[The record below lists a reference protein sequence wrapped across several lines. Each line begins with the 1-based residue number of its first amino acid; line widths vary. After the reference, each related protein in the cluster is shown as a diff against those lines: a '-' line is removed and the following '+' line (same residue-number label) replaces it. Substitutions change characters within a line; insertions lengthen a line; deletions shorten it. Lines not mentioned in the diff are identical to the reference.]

1 MLTIHHICIQTDV
14 YSESKNFYMSV
25 LQFKL
30 INETPNFHGRQY
42 NSWLKLGTFMIELQT
57 NKNGELLS
65 EFNKNS
71 KGIVHFCLYT
81 EDFDMEYNRIKETA
95 NQKFRQ
101 KDGSDIYSVN
111 GGRLFKLVAPEG
123 TIIEI
128 RDMNDI

>member
-14 YSESKNFYMSV
+14 YSESRNFYINV

-30 INETPNFHGRQY
+30 LNETPNFHSRQY
-42 NSWLKLGTFMIELQT
+42 NSWLNLGTFMIELQT